1 MLTPKEL
8 CCPVVLAWLRYGPSG
23 EGRMG
28 EQEEDGTAALI
39 APSPLEGSCLL
50 FTHSSFPACILLPA
64 QQFGGIAVCQAG
76 SSFLDP
82 SVDRH
87 TEGLLLGMY
96 STPRAG

>member
-1 MLTPKEL
+1 
-8 CCPVVLAWLRYGPSG
+8 
-23 EGRMG
+23 MG

-64 QQFGGIAVCQAG
+64 PQFCGIAVCQAG

-96 STPRAG
+96 GTPRAG